1 MYILSHIIKWLK
13 ANPIRI
19 GVCLAHGWLLM
30 FLTFSWVNQSFT
42 LGKELSLIQ
51 ITSGIRHLLFTT
63 EAKPEIED
71 FLFVNTAYDRK
82 LIEKYDN
89 NVPLGNEDITDRE
102 KLARF
107 FRILNQHPDSYQFVL
122 CDIFFRDP
130 SPDDALLAAEM
141 SKMKN
146 ILIPYSKTS
155 SDEWETLIFDDVP
168 KGIVDYTTGD
178 AKGTFLKFRLTET
191 DKNIMHK
198 SIPLLMYEK
207 LYGAEFRKWGFL
219 YFSFYFMNGKLS
231 LNAMVP
237 NFRIRNSEIN
247 DNNCLKLWEVLGL
260 KNPEMLNLTK
270 NRIIVIGDF
279 GDRDMHETVFG
290 NMPGPL
296 LLVNAY
302 LSIVKGDNL
311 ISPFFLI
318 CLFAVYTTISYK
330 LFYGKRLETDQKDIR
345 SVRRFFLFIGKPMSY
360 GLMLGF
366 VSVILYLIFNVHIN
380 ILLVAVYLSFID
392 YVASVR
398 KFNIKI
404 VQKPRIENER

>member
-1 MYILSHIIKWLK
+1 MYLLSQIINWLK
-13 ANPIRI
+13 TSLSQIMNWLKKNPIRTS
-19 GVCLAHGWLLM
+19 LAHGLLLM

-42 LGKELSLIQ
+42 LEKELSLIQ
-51 ITSGIRHLLFTT
+51 ITSGIRNLLFGT
-63 EAKPEIED
+63 EAKPESDD

-82 LIEKYDN
+82 LTEKYDDSPN
-89 NVPLGNEDITDRE
+89 RTYLGNEDITDRE

-107 FRILNQHPDSYQFVL
+107 FHILNQNPGSYKFVL

-130 SPDDALLAAEM
+130 SPDDALLGAEI
-141 SKMKN
+141 SKMEN
-146 ILIPYSKTS
+146 ILIPYSTTS
-155 SDEWETLIFDDVP
+155 SGEWENLIFSNIP
-168 KGIVDYTTGD
+168 KGIADYTTAD

-207 LYGAEFRKWGFL
+207 LYNAK
-219 YFSFYFMNGKLS
+219 FSKCGLLYFMNGKLS

-237 NFRIRNSEIN
+237 NFRIRNSDI
-247 DNNCLKLWEVLGL
+247 DHSGSLWEILNTPEPFML
-260 KNPEMLNLTK
+260 KMVK

-279 GDRDMHETVFG
+279 TERDKHETVFG

-311 ISPFFLI
+311 ISPLFLI
-318 CLFAVYTTISYK
+318 CLFAVYTMISYK
-330 LFYGKRLETDQKDIR
+330 LFYGKKFKEDQKDIR
-345 SVRRFFLFIGKPMSY
+345 SGRRFFRFIGKPLSY
-360 GLMLGF
+360 GLMLGI

-380 ILLVAVYLSFID
+380 ILLIAVYLSVID
-392 YVASVR
+392 YFWNYNLMLRS
-398 KFNIKI
+398 
-404 VQKPRIENER
+404 RI